1 MQLTLHTDFALRV
14 LIYLAQKKDRLSTI
28 SEIADFY
35 NISRNH
41 LVKVVHHLSTE
52 NFIQT
57 TRGKHGGIRLAR
69 APEMISVGE
78 VVRRM
83 EPNFDIV
90 ECFSADNQPCTVI
103 SVCALKEVLYQASN
117 QFLGVL
123 DNYSVADATKQNERT
138 EQIFSVEQLLNSR
151 TQNSDNQT

>member
-14 LIYLAQKKDRLSTI
+14 LIYLAQKKDGLSTI

-35 NISRNH
+35 GISRNH

-57 TRGKHGGIRLAR
+57 TRGKHGGMRLAR
-69 APEMISVGE
+69 VPEMISVGE

-103 SVCALKEVLYQASN
+103 SVCALKEVLYQAGN
-117 QFLGVL
+117 EFLGVL
-123 DNYSVADATKQNERT
+123 DKYSVADAIRQNERT
-138 EQIFSVEQLLNSR
+138 EHVFTVDQLLNTR
-151 TQNSDNQT
+151 P

>member
-14 LIYLAQKKDRLSTI
+14 LIYLAQKKDGLCTI
-28 SEIADFY
+28 SEIAKFY

-57 TRGKHGGIRLAR
+57 TRGKHGGMRLAR

-90 ECFSADNQPCTVI
+90 ECFSAHNQPCAVI
-103 SVCALKEVLYQASN
+103 SVCALKEVLYQAGN
-117 QFLGVL
+117 EFLGVL
-123 DNYSVADATKQNERT
+123 DKYSIADAIKKNELH
-138 EQIFSVEQLLNSR
+138 EHIFSINQLLNSR
-151 TQNSDNQT
+151 QE

>member
-1 MQLTLHTDFALRV
+1 MQLTLHTDYALRV
-14 LIYLAQKKDRLSTI
+14 LIYLAQKKDGLTTI
-28 SEIADFY
+28 SEIANFY
-35 NISRNH
+35 DISRNH

-57 TRGKHGGIRLAR
+57 TRGKHGGMRLAR

-90 ECFSADNQPCTVI
+90 ECFSADNQPCTVV
-103 SVCALKEVLYQASN
+103 SVCSLKGVLYQASN
-117 QFLGVL
+117 EFLSVL
-123 DNYSVADATKQNERT
+123 DKYTVANATQQNAQT
-138 EQIFSVEQLLNSR
+138 EQLFSVDQLLNNRS
-151 TQNSDNQT
+151 

>member
-1 MQLTLHTDFALRV
+1 MQLTLHTDYSLRV
-14 LIYLAQKKDRLSTI
+14 LIYLAQKKDGLTTI

-35 NISRNH
+35 RISRNH

-57 TRGKHGGIRLAR
+57 TRGKHGGMRLAR

-90 ECFSADNQPCTVI
+90 ECFSASNQPCTVV
-103 SVCALKEVLYQASN
+103 SVCALKEVLYRAGN
-117 QFLGVL
+117 EFLAVL
-123 DNYSVADATKQNERT
+123 DKYTIADATKQNEHT
-138 EQIFSVEQLLNSR
+138 EHLFSVDLLLSSSPKNA
-151 TQNSDNQT
+151 D